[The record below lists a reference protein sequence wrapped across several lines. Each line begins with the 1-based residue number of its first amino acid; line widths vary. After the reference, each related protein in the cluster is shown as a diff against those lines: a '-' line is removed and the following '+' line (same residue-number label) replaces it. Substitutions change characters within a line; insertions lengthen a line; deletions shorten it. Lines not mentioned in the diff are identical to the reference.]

1 VSLSETIKRIYHIF
15 VRELVIMW
23 RHPIFGFCTLV
34 FPVLVVLFFTTLM
47 NGGQPV
53 DMPVGVVDQDNTHV
67 SRAMIRKLDGFQTTQ
82 IVGHYANMN
91 DAREAIQKNEIYA
104 FLLIPKGTT
113 DKLLDGDQPKISFY
127 YSNVTL
133 VAGSLLYRDLKTV
146 ASLGSAA
153 VGSAKLSAIGKTSKE
168 IRTFLQP
175 ITIDLHQIGNPWSN
189 YNVYLSTAMVPGVLM
204 IFVFLL
210 TPYSIG
216 TELKFHR
223 SKQWMKMADNNIH
236 IAIAGKISSAD
247 HALYVGDV
255 VLRVL
260 HLLWAPLPSS
270 GRYRTNLVT
279 RLPLGLCLSVL
290 RHLHLR
296 PHAFLAYVD
305 VNMLAM
311 VSGKLLS
318 LRCYLSGICHGLN
331 DSVDGSA
338 LPTPPLLHDLPD
350 VYLQRLS
357 AELRL
362 VRFPGSYHLCF
373 PPDVHHQEYQ
383 EGNACLRLHS
393 IILRHKIRHNIV
405 HEERRSVI
413 QNTRRHL

>member
-1 VSLSETIKRIYHIF
+1 VSLSETIERIYHIF

-67 SRAMIRKLDGFQTTQ
+67 SRAMIRKLDGFQTTR

-91 DAREAIQKNEIYA
+91 DAREAIQRNEIYA

-153 VGSAKLSAIGKTSKE
+153 VGSAKLSALGKTSKE

-189 YNVYLSTAMVPGVLM
+189 YNVYLSTTMVPGVLM

-223 SKQWMKMADNNIH
+223 SKQWMRMADNNIH
-236 IAIAGKISSAD
+236 IAIAGKILPQTVLFTLVMWCFEFYIFYGL
-247 HALYVGDV
+247 HFPHPGGV
-255 VLRVL
+255 VPI
-260 HLLWAPLPSS
+260 LL
-270 GRYRTNLVT
+270 
-279 RLPLGLCLSVL
+279 LGFLSVFACQCFGIFIFGLMPSLRMSMSVCSLWSVVSFSACGATFPVFAMDSMIQSMAQLFPL
-290 RHLHLR
+290 RHYYMIYQMCIFNGYPLSYAWFDFLFLIIF
-296 PHAFLAYVD
+296 AFLPMFSIKNIKKAMLVYV
-305 VNMLAM
+305 
-311 VSGKLLS
+311 
-318 LRCYLSGICHGLN
+318 YI
-331 DSVDGSA
+331 
-338 LPTPPLLHDLPD
+338 P
-350 VYLQRLS
+350 
-357 AELRL
+357 
-362 VRFPGSYHLCF
+362 
-373 PPDVHHQEYQ
+373 
-383 EGNACLRLHS
+383 
-393 IILRHKIRHNIV
+393 
-405 HEERRSVI
+405 
-413 QNTRRHL
+413 

>member
-1 VSLSETIKRIYHIF
+1 MSLSETIKRVYHIF

-23 RHPIFGFCTLV
+23 RHPIYGFCTLV
-34 FPVLVVLFFTTLM
+34 FPLLVVLFFTTLM

-91 DAREAIQKNEIYA
+91 DAREAIQRNEIYA

-153 VGSAKLSAIGKTSKE
+153 VGSAKLSALGKTSKE

-223 SKQWMKMADNNIH
+223 SKQWMRMADNNIH
-236 IAIAGKISSAD
+236 IAIAGKILPQTLIFTLVMWCFEFYIFYGL
-247 HALYVGDV
+247 HFPHPGGV
-255 VLRVL
+255 VPI
-260 HLLWAPLPSS
+260 LL
-270 GRYRTNLVT
+270 
-279 RLPLGLCLSVL
+279 LGFLSVFACQCFGIFIFGLMPSLRMSMSVCSLWSVVSFSACGATFPVFAMDSMIQSMAQLFPL
-290 RHLHLR
+290 RHYYMIYQMCIFNGYPLSYAWFNFLVLIIF
-296 PHAFLAYVD
+296 AFLP
-305 VNMLAM
+305 MF
-311 VSGKLLS
+311 
-318 LRCYLSGICHGLN
+318 
-331 DSVDGSA
+331 
-338 LPTPPLLHDLPD
+338 T
-350 VYLQRLS
+350 
-357 AELRL
+357 
-362 VRFPGSYHLCF
+362 
-373 PPDVHHQEYQ
+373 
-383 EGNACLRLHS
+383 
-393 IILRHKIRHNIV
+393 
-405 HEERRSVI
+405 I
-413 QNTRRHL
+413 QNIKKAMLIYVYIP

>member
-1 VSLSETIKRIYHIF
+1 MSFSETIKRIYHIF

-67 SRAMIRKLDGFQTTQ
+67 SRAMIRKLDGFQTTR

-91 DAREAIQKNEIYA
+91 DAREAIQRNEIYA

-153 VGSAKLSAIGKTSKE
+153 VGSAKLSALGKTSKE

-223 SKQWMKMADNNIH
+223 SKQWMRMADNNIH
-236 IAIAGKISSAD
+236 IAIAGKILPQTVLFTLVMWCFEFYIFYGL
-247 HALYVGDV
+247 HFPHPGGV
-255 VLRVL
+255 VPI
-260 HLLWAPLPSS
+260 LL
-270 GRYRTNLVT
+270 
-279 RLPLGLCLSVL
+279 LGFLSVFACQCFGIFIFGLMPSLRMSMSVCSLWSVVSFSACGATFPVFAMDSMIQSMAQLFPL
-290 RHLHLR
+290 RHYYMIYQMCIFNGYPLSYAWFDFLFLIIF
-296 PHAFLAYVD
+296 AFLPMFSIKNIKKAMLVYV
-305 VNMLAM
+305 
-311 VSGKLLS
+311 
-318 LRCYLSGICHGLN
+318 YI
-331 DSVDGSA
+331 
-338 LPTPPLLHDLPD
+338 P
-350 VYLQRLS
+350 
-357 AELRL
+357 
-362 VRFPGSYHLCF
+362 
-373 PPDVHHQEYQ
+373 
-383 EGNACLRLHS
+383 
-393 IILRHKIRHNIV
+393 
-405 HEERRSVI
+405 
-413 QNTRRHL
+413 

>member
-1 VSLSETIKRIYHIF
+1 MSLSETIKRVYHIF

-23 RHPIFGFCTLV
+23 RHPIYGFCTLV
-34 FPVLVVLFFTTLM
+34 FPLLVVLFFTTLM

-67 SRAMIRKLDGFQTTQ
+67 SRAMIRKLDGFQTTR

-91 DAREAIQKNEIYA
+91 DAREAIQRNEIYA

-153 VGSAKLSAIGKTSKE
+153 VGSAKLSALGKTSKE

-223 SKQWMKMADNNIH
+223 SKQWMRMADNNIH
-236 IAIAGKISSAD
+236 IAIAGKILPQTVLFTLVMWCFEFYIFYGL
-247 HALYVGDV
+247 HFPHPGGV
-255 VLRVL
+255 VPI
-260 HLLWAPLPSS
+260 LL
-270 GRYRTNLVT
+270 
-279 RLPLGLCLSVL
+279 LGFLSVFACQCFGIFIFGLMPSLRMSMSVCSLWSVVSFSACGATFPVFAMDSMIQSMAQLFPL
-290 RHLHLR
+290 RHYYMIYQMCIFNGYPLSYAWFDFLFLIIF
-296 PHAFLAYVD
+296 AFLPMFTIKNIKKAMLVYV
-305 VNMLAM
+305 
-311 VSGKLLS
+311 
-318 LRCYLSGICHGLN
+318 YI
-331 DSVDGSA
+331 
-338 LPTPPLLHDLPD
+338 P
-350 VYLQRLS
+350 
-357 AELRL
+357 
-362 VRFPGSYHLCF
+362 
-373 PPDVHHQEYQ
+373 
-383 EGNACLRLHS
+383 
-393 IILRHKIRHNIV
+393 
-405 HEERRSVI
+405 
-413 QNTRRHL
+413 